1 MSYLVLVRHGESTW
15 NAKDIRPGITDV
27 DLTEKGREEA
37 RMAAKAITDI
47 KFQVAF
53 VSPLKRSED
62 TLEEMEKVWEVELPR
77 IKSEAITE
85 RDYGDY
91 TGKNKWEVKKEIG
104 DEEFLKLRRSWDY
117 LVPNGESLKEVYE
130 RAVPYYQEHIL
141 PEIKKGKNVLVSAHG
156 NSLRALVKYLD
167 NISDEDIS
175 KLEIPTGQVLVYS
188 IDQDG
193 KVISKDIR
201 GAVFGI

>member
-1 MSYLVLVRHGESTW
+1 MAYLVLVRHGQSTW
-15 NAKDIRPGITDV
+15 NAKGIWTGLTDV

-37 RMAAKAITDI
+37 RKAGDAIRDI
-47 KFQVAF
+47 NFQLAYVT
-53 VSPLKRSED
+53 PLKRSDE
-62 TLEEMEKVWEVELPR
+62 TLQEIEKVFGTTLPR
-77 IKSEAITE
+77 ITAPALTE

-91 TGKNKWEVKKEIG
+91 TGKNKWEVKKQLG

-117 LVPNGESLKEVYE
+117 PVPHGESLKDVYI

-141 PEIKKGKNVLVSAHG
+141 PELKQGKNILVSAHG

-167 NISDEDIS
+167 NIADNKIAE
-175 KLEIPTGQVLVYS
+175 LEIPTGQVLVYS

-193 KVISKDIR
+193 KIISKEIR
-201 GAVFGI
+201 GAV